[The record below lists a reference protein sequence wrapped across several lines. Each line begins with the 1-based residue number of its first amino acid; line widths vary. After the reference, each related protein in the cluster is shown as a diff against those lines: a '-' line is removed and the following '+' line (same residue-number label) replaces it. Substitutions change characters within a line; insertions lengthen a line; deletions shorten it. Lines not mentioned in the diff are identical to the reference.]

1 MTSSSCLFLIISLAS
16 SIPCHGKDF
25 ALLVGKDEN
34 SGSPNIELY
43 SEDGVLLSQLPEL
56 PNNFTTMLPSAIY
69 LDQGDWGILVLCS
82 LYYKKTDCYFLNPWD
97 SHQPF
102 SWSPF
107 PEFDSNQ
114 HHLFLHSDSPG
125 SFWAL
130 GSWTTAQVKTW
141 FYQQQDGWS
150 EGPKLP
156 RETRHQ
162 CSVEFTVDGESVYLL
177 IGGEE
182 EHPPRNASIQV
193 LCKKQNHIFCKY
205 GTGLEWTIQTYVELV
220 FQNCRIII
228 CIDRPDPSI
237 VSEWPY
243 KEHFCGTFNEISK
256 LIIVEVRVSDGN
268 DWWLPTAVLAP
279 LSSSVWLFMHRQR
292 W

>member
-1 MTSSSCLFLIISLAS
+1 MRSASCLILIISLAS
-16 SIPCHGKDF
+16 WTPCHGRDL
-25 ALLVGKDEN
+25 ALLVGKDED

-43 SEDGVLLSQLPEL
+43 SENGLLFSNLPEL
-56 PNNFTTMLPSAIY
+56 PKNFTTMLPSAIY
-69 LDQGDWGILVLCS
+69 LDHDNGGILVLCS
-82 LYYKKTDCYFLNPWD
+82 LYYKKTDCYFLDPWD
-97 SHQPF
+97 SPGPL

-114 HHLFLHSDSPG
+114 HHLFLKSDSPG

-141 FYQQQDGWS
+141 FYGQQDGWS
-150 EGPKLP
+150 EGPELP

-162 CSVEFTVDGESVYLL
+162 CSVEFKVDGESVYLL

-193 LCKKQNHIFCKY
+193 LCKRQNYIFCKH

-220 FQNCRIII
+220 FQNCRMIIHI
-228 CIDRPDPSI
+228 
-237 VSEWPY
+237 
-243 KEHFCGTFNEISK
+243 F
-256 LIIVEVRVSDGN
+256 
-268 DWWLPTAVLAP
+268 
-279 LSSSVWLFMHRQR
+279 
-292 W
+292 